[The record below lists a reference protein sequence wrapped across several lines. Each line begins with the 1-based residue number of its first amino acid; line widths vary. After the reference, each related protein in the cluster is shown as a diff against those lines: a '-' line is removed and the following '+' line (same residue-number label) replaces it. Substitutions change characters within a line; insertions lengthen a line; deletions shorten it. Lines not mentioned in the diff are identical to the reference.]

1 MGGGGR
7 GSHKFSHDLNK
18 KLIKPS
24 MDIQGTPWDPYTVR
38 INK

>member
-1 MGGGGR
+1 
-7 GSHKFSHDLNK
+7 
-18 KLIKPS
+18 